1 MVTLKSYIP
10 NCGTQFYSA
19 TACSGNY
26 RQQKI
31 ISLTNSSFVV
41 KYDVSDSTAKW
52 SICVEDYT
60 NDKLGC
66 CGTNTGWTTY
76 YDDDSCTS
84 SLFRWGEINNYYYTG
99 KTLSPEDQKIYDEK
113 MIRDRMQKII
123 QNRYSPAIIIHNSK
137 RQPLSLPADIR
148 EQRARET
155 LKRVVGDIK
164 FSNFLRNGFISVKAK
179 SGLIYQIFPGHGI
192 TSIYDQGKMT
202 ERLCVVLQGD
212 FPPTD
217 SLIMRYLLILN
228 NEQQFRSLAIKHSV
242 HSQPIAIAKQEV
254 KSLSEIYKDLKKSA

>member
-1 MVTLKSYIP
+1 M
-10 NCGTQFYSA
+10 
-19 TACSGNY
+19 
-26 RQQKI
+26 
-31 ISLTNSSFVV
+31 
-41 KYDVSDSTAKW
+41 
-52 SICVEDYT
+52 
-60 NDKLGC
+60 
-66 CGTNTGWTTY
+66 
-76 YDDDSCTS
+76 
-84 SLFRWGEINNYYYTG
+84 
-99 KTLSPEDQKIYDEK
+99 
-113 MIRDRMQKII
+113 
-123 QNRYSPAIIIHNSK
+123 
-137 RQPLSLPADIR
+137 PADIR